1 MGHILKNRNF
11 ILPFSFILGIA
22 LPSLAV
28 YTKSFT
34 IPVLGLVMTISLSE
48 ISTSDMLKW
57 RQLSKPL
64 ILGIILNYLL
74 LGSIIILLTF
84 LLIPEKSLQIGMILV
99 AASPPGVAIMPF
111 SAILSGNMVFSLFA
125 TFGAYLAAIII
136 TPLITILFTGVIG
149 FPFSGLVLNI
159 FYLIILPIIFSRFM
173 RLEKISSSLKP
184 WRGTIVNWG
193 LFVVIFTVIGINHAS
208 FFTDFDNLLR
218 IAFIAFL
225 TTFPLF
231 YSLKILFRI
240 LNIKRS
246 DAITMMLLGTI
257 KNSGFAAAIAI
268 SLFNNSSTSIPGAI
282 ISAVY
287 AIYMIWL
294 GNEK

>member
-1 MGHILKNRNF
+1 MFNILKNRNF
-11 ILPFSFILGIA
+11 ILPFAFILG
-22 LPSLAV
+22 LSFPNLAQ
-28 YTKSFT
+28 YSKSFT
-34 IPVLGLVMTISLSE
+34 IPALALVMTISLAD
-48 ISTSDMLKW
+48 IPTNKMLDWK
-57 RQLSKPL
+57 QLSKPM
-64 ILGIILNYLL
+64 ILGILLNYIL
-74 LGSIIILLTF
+74 LGTVILLLTF
-84 LLIPEKSLQIGMILV
+84 LLIPEKSLQTGMILV

-136 TPLITILFTGVIG
+136 APLVTIVFTGARE
-149 FPFSGLVLNI
+149 FPFSGLALNL

-173 RLEKISSSLKP
+173 RLEKIFSFLKS

-193 LFVVIFTVIGINHAS
+193 LFVVIFTVIGINQAS

-231 YSLKILFRI
+231 YLLKLIFRK
-240 LNIKRS
+240 LDIKSS
-246 DAITMMLLGTI
+246 DAVTMMLLGTI
-257 KNSGFAAAIAI
+257 KNSGFAAALAI
-268 SLFNNSSTSIPGAI
+268 SLFNDSSSSVPGAI

-294 GNEK
+294 GK

>member
-1 MGHILKNRNF
+1 
-11 ILPFSFILGIA
+11 
-22 LPSLAV
+22 
-28 YTKSFT
+28 
-34 IPVLGLVMTISLSE
+34 
-48 ISTSDMLKW
+48 
-57 RQLSKPL
+57 
-64 ILGIILNYLL
+64 
-74 LGSIIILLTF
+74 
-84 LLIPEKSLQIGMILV
+84 MILV

-136 TPLITILFTGVIG
+136 TPLMTILLTGANE
-149 FPFSGLVLNI
+149 FPFSGLALNL

-173 RLEKISSSLKP
+173 RLEKIFSFLKS

-193 LFVVIFTVIGINHAS
+193 LFVVIFTVIGINQAS

-231 YSLKILFRI
+231 YLLKLIFRK
-240 LNIKRS
+240 LDIKSS
-246 DAITMMLLGTI
+246 DAVTMMLLGTI
-257 KNSGFAAAIAI
+257 KNSGFAAALAI
-268 SLFNNSSTSIPGAI
+268 SLFNDSSSSVPGAI

-294 GNEK
+294 GK

>member
-1 MGHILKNRNF
+1 MFNILKNRNF
-11 ILPFSFILGIA
+11 ILPLAFILG
-22 LPSLAV
+22 LAFPNLAQ

-34 IPVLGLVMTISLSE
+34 IPALALVMTISLAD
-48 ISTSDMLKW
+48 ISTNSMLKW
-57 RQLSKPL
+57 KQISRPMM
-64 ILGIILNYLL
+64 LGIVLNYML
-74 LGSIIILLTF
+74 LGTVILVLTF
-84 LLIPEKSLQIGMILV
+84 LLIPEEPLQTGMILV

-111 SAILSGNMVFSLFA
+111 STILSGNMVFSLFA

-136 TPLITILFTGVIG
+136 TPLITILLTGARE
-149 FPFSGLVLNI
+149 FPFSGLALNL

-173 RLEKISSSLKP
+173 RLEKIFSFLKS

-193 LFVVIFTVIGINHAS
+193 LFVVIFTVIGINQAS
-208 FFTDFDNLLR
+208 FFADFDNLLR

-231 YSLKILFRI
+231 YLLKLIFRN

-257 KNSGFAAAIAI
+257 KNSGFAAALAI
-268 SLFNNSSTSIPGAI
+268 SLFNDSSSSIPGAI

-294 GNEK
+294 GK

>member
-74 LGSIIILLTF
+74 LGSAIILLTF

>member
-74 LGSIIILLTF
+74 LGSAIILLTF

-136 TPLITILFTGVIG
+136 TPLITILFTGAIG

>member
-1 MGHILKNRNF
+1 MFQFLKNRNF
-11 ILPFSFILGIA
+11 ILPLAFILG
-22 LPSLAV
+22 LAFPNLAQ

-34 IPVLGLVMTISLSE
+34 IPALALVMTISLAD
-48 ISTSDMLKW
+48 ISTNSMLEWKKI
-57 RQLSKPL
+57 SKPMM
-64 ILGIILNYLL
+64 LGILLNYIL
-74 LGSIIILLTF
+74 LGTVILVLTF
-84 LLIPEKSLQIGMILV
+84 LLIPEKSLQTGMILV

-136 TPLITILFTGVIG
+136 TPLMTILLTGANE
-149 FPFSGLVLNI
+149 FPFSALALNL
-159 FYLIILPIIFSRFM
+159 FYLIILPITFSRFM
-173 RLEKISSSLKP
+173 RLEKIFSFLKD
-184 WRGTIVNWG
+184 WRGTIINWG
-193 LFVVIFTVIGINHAS
+193 LFVVIFTVIGINQTS

-231 YSLKILFRI
+231 YLLKLTFKSLD
-240 LNIKRS
+240 IKKS

-257 KNSGFAAAIAI
+257 KNSGFAAALAI
-268 SLFNNSSTSIPGAI
+268 SLFNDSSSSIPGAI

-294 GNEK
+294 GK